1 MKFPQKRVT
10 EVKLSYKELE
20 TLKELRLNLSKAE
33 GLLWDELK
41 HKKGAAKFRKKYTVG
56 SFLVDYVCLAKNT
69 IVEFSGKED
78 ETERTTFFAKEGF
91 NIVRFSNEEVIENVL
106 QVVSKI
112 NNTLQFS
119 SAIKSDKN
127 LEKKPTKKHQI
138 DVFTTRPDTIFGV
151 SFMTLAPEHELVSK
165 ISNSCSKKG
174 SKRLCK
180 SNCKAF

>member
-1 MKFPQKRVT
+1 MVSFEVNEVSSKEST

-78 ETERTTFFAKEGF
+78 ETERTTFLLKKDLILF
-91 NIVRFSNEEVIENVL
+91 VSTNEEVIENVL

-119 SAIKSDKN
+119 SAIKSDKKP
-127 LEKKPTKKHQI
+127 KKSQQ
-138 DVFTTRPDTIFGV
+138 
-151 SFMTLAPEHELVSK
+151 
-165 ISNSCSKKG
+165 
-174 SKRLCK
+174 K
-180 SNCKAF
+180 SIK